1 VPTLYTYLTRWLIR
15 RDTLTALLLLAAGLS
30 SIGMTASATHVAPLI
45 FGAAGLALLVRR
57 EWRGLAVVAAAA
69 AIPLAVG
76 LVAVRKYPLPETLEG
91 GTHATRWFVEA
102 IFGAGILAA
111 LALLA
116 LWLLP
121 WLVRAGPPAAL
132 ATAIAVVAGVLV
144 APRVLPLLA
153 DLTGVTANLRR
164 TLWMVPLPAVVG
176 LLAAVPAGALLERF
190 TGAGPPLRRAA
201 VVVPALLVAVVLVAA
216 GNPLWQSKSG
226 ASYRV
231 SRPVWKAHPQA
242 LADAH
247 TILARYSGPG
257 PVLADQ
263 RTMGAMALVTVEPRA
278 VNARKW
284 YARLLPE
291 PGTARVRDR
300 LLLTRFVEGDEPVPT
315 RREVSR
321 ALDRL
326 DVDLVCVRGPDE
338 RVVSEVQASGPYAE
352 TFRVGGLVCLER
364 R

>member
-1 VPTLYTYLTRWLIR
+1 
-15 RDTLTALLLLAAGLS
+15 
-30 SIGMTASATHVAPLI
+30 
-45 FGAAGLALLVRR
+45 
-57 EWRGLAVVAAAA
+57 
-69 AIPLAVG
+69 
-76 LVAVRKYPLPETLEG
+76 
-91 GTHATRWFVEA
+91 
-102 IFGAGILAA
+102 
-111 LALLA
+111 
-116 LWLLP
+116 
-121 WLVRAGPPAAL
+121 
-132 ATAIAVVAGVLV
+132 
-144 APRVLPLLA
+144 
-153 DLTGVTANLRR
+153 
-164 TLWMVPLPAVVG
+164 
-176 LLAAVPAGALLERF
+176 
-190 TGAGPPLRRAA
+190 
-201 VVVPALLVAVVLVAA
+201 
-216 GNPLWQSKSG
+216 
-226 ASYRV
+226 
-231 SRPVWKAHPQA
+231 
-242 LADAH
+242 
-247 TILARYSGPG
+247 
-257 PVLADQ
+257 VLADQ